1 MWKRN
6 KLIILLKSTKT
17 HTVKQ
22 ALEKKKDK
30 GMIVR
35 HDIDWSLEDAYD
47 FFLQEKDHGI
57 NSTYYARVSSS
68 VYNVNATRNKKILS
82 DISKFN
88 EVGLHFD
95 KSIYEK
101 KKISTGFK
109 NELDQLSNIIGKKI
123 YTFSDHVPSKHGMF
137 KKNIKNLKSAYSKKI
152 FNPTTYISDSRYEYK
167 KNFSK
172 FLKLS
177 YKKLVYFLSHPE
189 YYRSDVRSYKLIMKR
204 LEKLFIDQL
213 KKEIS
218 YNNPN
223 FNKFK

>member
-35 HDIDWSLEDAYD
+35 HDIDWCLEDAYD

-57 NSTYYARVSSS
+57 NSTYYVRVSSS
-68 VYNVNATRNKKILS
+68 VYNVNASKNKKILS

-101 KKISTGFK
+101 KKISIGFK
-109 NELDQLSNIIGKKI
+109 NELEQLSNIIGKKI

-137 KKNIKNLKSAYSKKI
+137 KENIKNIKSAYSKKI
-152 FNPTTYISDSRYEYK
+152 FDPKTYISDSRYEYK

-177 YKKLVYFLSHPE
+177 NKRLVYFLSHPE
-189 YYRSDVRSYKLIMKR
+189 YYITDVRSYKLIMKR

-223 FNKFK
+223 FNKF